1 MKSEFVDFSIGAV
14 KIAPPAV
21 VAVATKAGQIDP
33 QSLLVWL
40 SIIYTAGL
48 LVQLLTNNGRRW
60 LGAIVRAFRWLAGR
74 IRRVDQG

>member
-21 VAVATKAGQIDP
+21 VAVASKAGQIDP

-40 SIIYTAGL
+40 SIIYTVGL
-48 LVQLLTNNGRRW
+48 LAQLVTNNGK
-60 LGAIVRAFRWLAGR
+60 RWLAALGR
-74 IRRVDQG
+74 AWRWLLRRAGRVDQG

>member
-48 LVQLLTNNGRRW
+48 LVQLLTNNGKRWASAIARAARW
-60 LGAIVRAFRWLAGR
+60 LLGRVRRE
-74 IRRVDQG
+74 QG

>member
-21 VAVATKAGQIDP
+21 VAVASKTGQIDP

-40 SIIYTAGL
+40 SIIYTVGL
-48 LVQLLTNNGRRW
+48 LAQLLTNNGGRW
-60 LGAIVRAFRWLAGR
+60 LKAVAGAVRWVAGKF
-74 IRRVDQG
+74 RRVRQG

>member
-21 VAVATKAGQIDP
+21 VAVASKTGQIDP

-40 SIIYTAGL
+40 SIIYTVGL
-48 LVQLLTNNGRRW
+48 LAQLLTNNGRRW
-60 LGAIVRAFRWLAGR
+60 LKAVAGAVRWVAGK
-74 IRRVDQG
+74 IRRVRQG